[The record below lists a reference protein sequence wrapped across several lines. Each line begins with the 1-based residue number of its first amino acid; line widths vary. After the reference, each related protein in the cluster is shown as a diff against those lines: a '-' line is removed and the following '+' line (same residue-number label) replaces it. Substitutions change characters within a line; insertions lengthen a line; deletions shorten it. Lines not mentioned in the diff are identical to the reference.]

1 MWQDK
6 YIAPL
11 PQVGNLQDVTAH
23 VTKRLYGRGFD
34 TLIGGDFQQDC
45 AMVAIKLLA
54 PDGDL
59 SQMKFWTVDAW
70 YGGDEYE
77 IIDAME
83 RSGYAPGR
91 ALVICDASGTWQTG
105 IHKGGTSIA
114 IFKKRGWEITPVEQP
129 RGEGERPKNPPRA
142 RSFGQLRKMIETER
156 VWVAPGA
163 KYMST
168 SLKKCVAKFDGFGN
182 ILSQN
187 NTRYS
192 HHIDCL
198 RYAIHWALARPG
210 ILQAPTE
217 MPAHIRALIKR

>member
-1 MWQDK
+1 
-6 YIAPL
+6 
-11 PQVGNLQDVTAH
+11 
-23 VTKRLYGRGFD
+23 
-34 TLIGGDFQQDC
+34 
-45 AMVAIKLLA
+45 MVAIKLLA

-142 RSFGQLRKMIETER
+142 RSVGQLRKMIETER
-156 VWVAPGA
+156 VWVVPGA

-168 SLKKCVAKFDGFGN
+168 SLKKCVAKFDAFGN
-182 ILSQN
+182 IVPQS

-192 HHIDCL
+192 HHLDCL
-198 RYAIHWALARPG
+198 RYVIHWCLARPDT
-210 ILQAPTE
+210 LKPQE
-217 MPAHIRALIKR
+217 MPAYLQVRLR